1 MAVEIFNGVFNG
13 DDVGF
18 ALGIDFVHNAGKT
31 GALAAARRARNQHHA
46 AAEGGKLHDLRRD
59 VHGGGIR
66 QGEIDNAADGHN
78 RAALLVGIAA
88 EAADIFDGKGK
99 VIIPILQ
106 EMVKV
111 TIGKVIN
118 ATNQLFDFGRH
129 QLALRE
135 GLHGVIDL
143 YHDPGA
149 GNDENIRTA
158 ERNSF
163 AKKLYQSH
171 ESSSVS
177 EVRL

>member
-1 MAVEIFNGVFNG
+1 MEIFNGVFNG
-13 DDVGF
+13 DDVGL
-18 ALGIDFVHNAGKT
+18 ALGIDFINNAGKA
-31 GALAAARRARNQHHA
+31 GALATARRAGDQHHTVA
-46 AAEGGKLHDLRRD
+46 KVGKLHDLGRD
-59 VHGGGIR
+59 MHGGGIR
-66 QGEIDNAADGHN
+66 QGEIDNAADGCN

-88 EAADIFDGKGK
+88 ETADIFDGKGK
-99 VIIPILQ
+99 VIIAVLD

-111 TIGKVIN
+111 TIGKVIDAVDQFFN
-118 ATNQLFDFGRH
+118 FGGH
-129 QLALRE
+129 QFTLRQ

-149 GNDENIRTA
+149 GNDENVRTA

-171 ESSSVS
+171 ESSPVS